1 MCKCVNVMFPSEN
14 HFSRRRLH
22 DGGCNS
28 LAQKYWIKGRTHN
41 GGPA

>member
-1 MCKCVNVMFPSEN
+1 MFPSEN
-14 HFSRRRLH
+14 HFNRRRLRSGS